1 MRYLIPFLLGMFF
14 TQIGQSQIY
23 EIGVFVGGSNF
34 IGDVG
39 ATNYISPNQTAFGAI
54 FKWNRSPRHS
64 FRASVIYS
72 NIEGLD
78 SKSDDPRRIE
88 RGYSFDN
95 SLFEISAGMEFTFL
109 DFDLHDG
116 TKMAT
121 PYLYTGLSMA
131 HHDNYFFNASG
142 VYSSEDTTSWAYG
155 IPIVLG
161 IKSNVLENFIL
172 GFEVGVRYTFSDELD
187 GSVPDA
193 EYRQQPFSFGNT
205 NSNDWYVFTGFTITF
220 TFGEKPCYCS
230 Y

>member
-1 MRYLIPFLLGMFF
+1 MRYLIPFLLSMFF

-39 ATNYISPNQTAFGAI
+39 ATNYISPNQTAFGGI

-95 SLFEISAGMEFTFL
+95 SIFEISAGMEFTFL
-109 DFDLHDG
+109 DFNLHEG
-116 TKMAT
+116 TKKAT
-121 PYLYTGLSMA
+121 PYLYTGISMA
-131 HHDNYFFNASG
+131 HHDNFYFNARG
-142 VYSSEDTTSWAYG
+142 VYTSEDTTSWAYG

-161 IKSNVLENFIL
+161 FKSNVLENFIL
-172 GFEVGVRYTFSDELD
+172 GFEVGARYTFSDELD
-187 GSVPDA
+187 ASVPDA
-193 EYRQQPFSFGNT
+193 EFRESFSFGNT
-205 NSNDWYVFTGFTITF
+205 NSNDWYVFTGFTVTF
-220 TFGEKPCYCS
+220 TFGEKPCYCV